1 MIEAVT
7 TLMWSAPRLQTDVQ
21 ELRVVSL
28 CTNIVLSVSYVGLC
42 LSVFDKCFINLT
54 CSILTPCIFF
64 FKQIADQL
72 GLKYGKKFAHEASIN
87 ANSTVND
94 RVSNLFFSFS
104 STA

>member
-28 CTNIVLSVSYVGLC
+28 CTNIILFLSYVGLC

-54 CSILTPCIFF
+54 FSILTPFIFF
-64 FKQIADQL
+64 SNRL
-72 GLKYGKKFAHEASIN
+72 LIN
-87 ANSTVND
+87 
-94 RVSNLFFSFS
+94 
-104 STA
+104 